1 MPRELPFWHDLGD
14 LLDQPADT
22 YAADLEARNRAYAAR
37 NAERWPSLQAL
48 LDHARPVEVDAE
60 GLDAWLAAQDADP
73 LYGAEE

>member
-1 MPRELPFWHDLGD
+1 MPRDARWYDDMGSI
-14 LLDQPADT
+14 LDQPADT

-60 GLDAWLAAQDADP
+60 AMDAWLAAQDADP